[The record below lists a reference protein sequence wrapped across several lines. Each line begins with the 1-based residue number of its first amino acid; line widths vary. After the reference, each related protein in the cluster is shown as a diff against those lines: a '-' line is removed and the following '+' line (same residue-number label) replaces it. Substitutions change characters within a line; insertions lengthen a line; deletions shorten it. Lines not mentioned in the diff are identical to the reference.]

1 MAIISQTSLSRCF
14 FTQKSCTTCKTIWK
28 PAILSAAGG
37 KHISLRNYIGVRLTA
52 IEVVDNKLYQSRDFL
67 DAPAGTK
74 LISVPRNTT
83 VLRKSLLSLTCQTD
97 GSPEGEFRLYF
108 NGRLIKAS
116 GSGIFHV
123 SVMSDGSYTCV
134 PVNKVGAGK
143 NASVIA
149 AAVGKFTSIPLCIKK
164 IV

>member
-1 MAIISQTSLSRCF
+1 MILLLF
-14 FTQKSCTTCKTIWK
+14 F
-28 PAILSAAGG
+28 
-37 KHISLRNYIGVRLTA
+37 
-52 IEVVDNKLYQSRDFL
+52 FL

-74 LISVPRNTT
+74 LISVPKNTT

-97 GSPEGEFRLYF
+97 GSPEVEFHLYF
-108 NGRLIKAS
+108 NGHLIKTS

-134 PVNKVGAGK
+134 PINKVGAGT
-143 NASVIA
+143 NASVIV
-149 AAVGKFTSIPLCIKK
+149 AAVGKFTSILLCIKK